1 MDDYMASIIN
11 GGKEDGKITYLGYKF
26 NFKYHAQCLIDY
38 ASKKYPNISGFSKL
52 DYMKEPN
59 SPIYYLTLLGNIV
72 FTNISLTTI
81 TTGIIASISFKD
93 VNTIKTEFTKIL
105 SAIASNILPVLVI
118 SPFFL
123 AIYPSRKSVRLAIIN
138 KIPDIIYLK
147 FKSTSTIV
155 TSGKSIPIS

>member
-1 MDDYMASIIN
+1 MDDYMVAIIN

-72 FTNISLTTI
+72 FTNISVDGEKRGMLYFPRK
-81 TTGIIASISFKD
+81 ISDEQVKVLHQF
-93 VNTIKTEFTKIL
+93 IKT
-105 SAIASNILPVLVI
+105 
-118 SPFFL
+118 
-123 AIYPSRKSVRLAIIN
+123 IN
-138 KIPDIIYLK
+138 FYDVW
-147 FKSTSTIV
+147 IV
-155 TSGKSIPIS
+155 YHMTMVDGMVVGESFDVSKNFSLEKQIDNFIFEKMNKEVGYGKKY